1 MSVFHSACGLGAGAW
16 LHAPMEDIKPMTDDE
31 WRIAALLRL
40 DKPLQQ
46 TPTRCTR
53 STPARTCNCTTNTYL
68 DHALT
73 CQFGP
78 YRVRRHNALRDALAH
93 IIRKITDHEALTEQ
107 TLPTLQPPPDTAHP
121 DDIRETTDNRADVTL
136 LTTTQPIHLDVMV
149 TSAVNPSTLA
159 GRRAIVV
166 PGINASIGE
175 NYKRRKYHPHTVTP
189 IVFEAHGRF
198 GADIAPFLTKLTS
211 ALPLHEQSTAQH
223 YAIQYL
229 STTLQRH
236 NARTIAAHLTQHT
249 APMAATAA

>member
-1 MSVFHSACGLGAGAW
+1 MTNGGLQRCYD
-16 LHAPMEDIKPMTDDE
+16 LTNPF
-31 WRIAALLRL
+31 
-40 DKPLQQ
+40 QQ
-46 TPTRCTR
+46 TPARCTR
-53 STPARTCNCTTNTYL
+53 STPTRTCNCTTNTYL

-175 NYKRRKYHPHTVTP
+175 NYKRRKTTPTQSHP
-189 IVFEAHGRF
+189 
-198 GADIAPFLTKLTS
+198 
-211 ALPLHEQSTAQH
+211 
-223 YAIQYL
+223 
-229 STTLQRH
+229 
-236 NARTIAAHLTQHT
+236 
-249 APMAATAA
+249 